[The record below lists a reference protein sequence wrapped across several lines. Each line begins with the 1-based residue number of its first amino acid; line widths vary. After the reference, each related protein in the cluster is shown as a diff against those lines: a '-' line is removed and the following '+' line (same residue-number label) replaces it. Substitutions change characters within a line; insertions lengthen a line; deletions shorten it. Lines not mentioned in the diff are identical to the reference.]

1 MSEATVEW
9 VRRAYD
15 AFARRDWEQ
24 ISALLD
30 PDIDFRTTVEA
41 ASGRAGVESWIR
53 QADELIDDF
62 VIEIEEVIEAAD
74 DRVVVLVHEHGRGR
88 GSQVDI
94 EQHLAHV
101 WTIRDGRAVALQ
113 SFVERED
120 GLAAA
125 GLR

>member
-1 MSEATVEW
+1 MSRDTVDW

-15 AFARRDWEQ
+15 AFARRDWDR
-24 ISALLD
+24 IGDLLD

-41 ASGRAGVESWIR
+41 AAGRAGVEAWIR
-53 QADELIDDF
+53 QADDLIEDF
-62 VIEIEEVIEAAD
+62 VIEIEEVIEAGE

-88 GSQVDI
+88 GSQVRI

-101 WTIRDGRAVALQ
+101 WTLRDGRAVALE
-113 SFVERED
+113 SFVEREE

>member
-1 MSEATVEW
+1 MPEATVEW

-15 AFARRDWEQ
+15 AFARRDWAE
-24 ISALLD
+24 ISELLD

-41 ASGRAGVESWIR
+41 ASGRDGVESWIR
-53 QADELIDDF
+53 QADELIEDF
-62 VIEIEEVIEAAD
+62 VIEIEEIVEAGE

-88 GSQVDI
+88 GSQVGI

-101 WTIRDGRAVALQ
+101 WTIRDGRAVAIEA
-113 SFVERED
+113 FVDRED